1 MENFLNALIWLT
13 NFSIL
18 PAITYGSQLALGALG
33 ITLVFS
39 ILRFGN
45 FAHGETMSIGTA
57 FTILFMWLLLWLGG
71 DLFPISLGPIP
82 IPTALI
88 ALVPGLGDYGAGRA
102 ADRHGC
108 VSLLPKT
115 AGYADDDDHCLS
127 WCHVLLRRF
136 GALYHRYQ

>member
-88 ALVPGLGDYGAGRA
+88 ALVPG
-102 ADRHGC
+102 
-108 VSLLPKT
+108 
-115 AGYADDDDHCLS
+115 
-127 WCHVLLRRF
+127 W
-136 GALYHRYQ
+136 